1 MDSILTDDVERFFM
15 SPSLMPWIQARN
27 LRARRQLL
35 CDSSR
40 QSSAA
45 EIIRRLFA
53 LQAQEWP
60 SAQLAIHARG
70 RHLTQADVVHARE
83 VERAFVLTWTL
94 RGTLHLVAAE
104 DLRHQLDLCGPPAI
118 RGSRSR
124 YKQLGLTEDL
134 RESAL
139 EEMRDILT
147 HDTALTRAQ
156 LADALAER
164 GIPVAGQA
172 IHHLARFAALGGLIC
187 LGAEVNGDLTYVLLD
202 DWLPTSADAPPLDD
216 PLREFARR
224 YLAAYGPATMADF
237 KRWSGLTAAQVKQA
251 WAAISAECLSLSI
264 PDGEAL
270 LLKRHSALL
279 ESAPDAPTV
288 RLLPRYDSYL
298 LGYESRRFMV
308 ADAYAK
314 RVHPGGGLIR
324 ACLLVDGEAKANWKL
339 EKQRAGVRVVI
350 EPFEAL
356 DRAILP
362 SLAAEVESLGRF
374 LNANAELQL

>member
-1 MDSILTDDVERFFM
+1 MQLTWE
-15 SPSLMPWIQARN
+15 QARRM
-27 LRARRQLL
+27 RARRQHLH
-35 CDSSR
+35 DVSR
-40 QSSAA
+40 GTSAA
-45 EIIRRLFA
+45 AIARDLFG
-53 LQAQEWP
+53 LQSQEWT
-60 SAQLAIHARG
+60 SAQLAIHARSQD
-70 RHLTQADVVHARE
+70 LTQADVIHARE
-83 VERAFVLTWTL
+83 VERAFALTWTL

-104 DLRHQLDLCGPPAI
+104 DLRLQLEMCGPPAI

-139 EEMRDILT
+139 EEMRDILAR
-147 HDTALTRAQ
+147 DTALTRPQ
-156 LADALAER
+156 LADALAAR

-172 IHHLARFAALGGLIC
+172 IHHLVRFAALRGLIC
-187 LGAEVNGDLTYVLLD
+187 LGAEVDGDLTYVLLD
-202 DWLPTSADAPPLDD
+202 DWLAASAVPPPLDD

-251 WAAISAECLSLSI
+251 WASIRAECLSLSF

-270 LLKRHSALL
+270 MLERQDPLLASP
-279 ESAPDAPTV
+279 PDEPSV
-288 RLLPRYDSYL
+288 RLLPRYDNYL
-298 LGYESRRFMV
+298 LGYESRAFMV
-308 ADAYAK
+308 ADQYAK

-339 EKQRAGVRVVI
+339 EKRRAGVRVLV

-356 DRAILP
+356 DPAVMPHLE
-362 SLAAEVESLGRF
+362 AEVESLGTF
-374 LNANAELQL
+374 LNARVELRIESS